1 MTTPPLL
8 EDTILANDEDR
19 LFSANPGIVVGQEA
33 WWRDHYNW
41 LLESGYQ
48 LRPRYHPDW
57 TRPWAGTDGFYLDFE
72 QGQRNPRHSI
82 MDAVRVSDN
91 TYVTLKQIYPMDNRL
106 NEQELEINQFLMSE
120 PLASDP
126 RNHSVKIL
134 DVLTVPDETSW
145 KIIVMPFLRTFDSPY
160 FATFGEAI
168 AFFTQ
173 IIEFLQLLHE
183 NRIAHR
189 DCCHGNMMM
198 DASTL
203 YKQPWHPVKINRRR
217 NWKGSV
223 THTTRTNRPV
233 KYFYIDYGM
242 SRKYKPGDVPLEL
255 PMQGNDKTAPE
266 HQPENYDTPC
276 DPFPTDIYYLGN
288 LIRRDFVLKYY
299 GFGFM
304 EDLVSDMTHK
314 DPLKRPKIDEVV
326 ARFAKIRGSLS
337 TRKLRSR
344 TTRRKEVGIVTFFR
358 LGAHYART
366 ARFIL
371 TRKPAIPDPV

>member
-1 MTTPPLL
+1 HPNALSQQTMVGPRRI
-8 EDTILANDEDR
+8 EDTFLANDDDR
-19 LFSANPGIVVGQEA
+19 LFAANPGIVVGHEA

-57 TRPWAGTDGFYLDFE
+57 KRPWEGTDGFYQDFE
-72 QGQRNPRHSI
+72 QGQITPRHSI
-82 MDAVRVSDN
+82 MDAVRTSDN
-91 TYVTLKQIYPMDNRL
+91 TYVTLKQIYPMENRL

-126 RNHSVKIL
+126 RNHSSRFS
-134 DVLTVPDETSW
+134 T
-145 KIIVMPFLRTFDSPY
+145 TFDSPY
-160 FATFGEAI
+160 FVTFGETI

-173 IIEFLQLLHE
+173 TIEFLQLLHE

-198 DASTL
+198 DASKL

-242 SRKYKPGDVPLEL
+242 SRKYKPGDVALEL

-288 LIRRDFVLKYY
+288 LIRQDFVLKYH

-326 ARFAKIRGSLS
+326 ARFAKIRESLS

-371 TRKPAIPDPV
+371 TRKPAIPNPV